1 MYNSNRYCN
10 GSAQFCSFYLGKL
23 PVARSCLLQSDN
35 DIVQMGGKKRYSA
48 VLQSVVFCRVFHTRH
63 SLMVSCSFI
72 LLLWE
77 DCICYTINV
86 TRAQWFITLDGQ
98 RSQRRGVFW
107 RSQQF
112 TKIVFWECILNFLK
126 EVAIKRNKALFL
138 KPAQNSTGE
147 FCLVVTSQF
156 WYLLGASVQNRIW
169 EGNGYWKGRIGM
181 EI

>member
-23 PVARSCLLQSDN
+23 PVARSCLLQSDS
-35 DIVQMGGKKRYSA
+35 DTVQMGCKKRYSA
-48 VLQSVVFCRVFHTRH
+48 VVQSVVFCRVFHTRH

-86 TRAQWFITLDGQ
+86 TQAQWFITLDGQ

-107 RSQQF
+107 RSQQCY
-112 TKIVFWECILNFLK
+112 KDCILRMHFELLERSSYQK
-126 EVAIKRNKALFL
+126 KQSAV
-138 KPAQNSTGE
+138 
-147 FCLVVTSQF
+147 SQTC
-156 WYLLGASVQNRIW
+156 AEQH
-169 EGNGYWKGRIGM
+169 
-181 EI
+181 